1 MKIRNSIR
9 MSYRVMR
16 ANKVRTGLT
25 VLGMVIGIAAVIVV
39 FSAGEGIRGLILGQ
53 VESFGTNF
61 IQAEVR
67 LPSSKQGTA
76 KDMQSGQAM
85 AMGVQVTTMTLEDKK
100 KIDQLPNVTGS
111 YAGIQGQTQ
120 VAYGSELRKVYL
132 LGVNASFYGIDNG
145 EIASGRFFDD
155 SEDKTLAQVVVL
167 GSNIKE
173 KLFGDTEALGKSI
186 RLHKSKYQVV
196 GVMKKRGGSGMM
208 NMDDWIFIPVETAQ
222 KKILGINYVY
232 YILTKVADLDRA
244 EDTAEDIRAVLRTQ
258 HDITDPAKDD
268 FRVSTVAELMS
279 MLGTITGA
287 ITLLLLAI
295 VSISLVVG
303 GVGIMNI
310 MYVAVTERTAEIGL
324 RKAVGAKYRDIL
336 NQFLIEAVMVTLI
349 GGVIGILIGVGLS
362 ALLSWMAN
370 HYLNLGW
377 KFAVPLKAFIVSIGF
392 SAAVGLVFGVYPA
405 RKAAKLDPIEA
416 LRAE

>member
-1 MKIRNSIR
+1 

-85 AMGVQVTTMTLEDKK
+85 AMGVQVTTMKLSDLE
-100 KIDQLPNVTGS
+100 KIDKLSNVSGS
-111 YAGIQGQTQ
+111 YGGIQGQAQ
-120 VAYGSELRKVYL
+120 VSFGNELRKVYF
-132 LGVNASFYGIDNG
+132 LGVSASFYGIDNG
-145 EIASGRFFDD
+145 EIDSGRFFDKNEDD
-155 SEDKTLAQVVVL
+155 SLAQVVVL
-167 GSNIKE
+167 GSKVKE
-173 KLFGDTEALGKSI
+173 KLFGDIDPLGKSV
-186 RLHKSKYQVV
+186 RMHKSKYRII
-196 GVMKKRGGSGMM
+196 GVMKPRGTSGIM
-208 NMDDWIFIPVETAQ
+208 NMDDWIFIPVKTAQ
-222 KKILGINYVY
+222 KKILGIDYVY
-232 YILTKVADLDRA
+232 YILSKVKDLSRA
-244 EDTAEDIRAVLRTQ
+244 EDTAEEIRAILRER
-258 HDITDPAKDD
+258 HGITDPAKDD

-279 MLGTITGA
+279 MLDTITGA

-295 VSISLVVG
+295 VSISLAVG

-336 NQFLIEAVMVTLI
+336 NQFLIESVMITLV
-349 GGVIGILIGVGLS
+349 GGVVGVVIGVALS
-362 ALLSWMAN
+362 AALSWLAN
-370 HYLNLGW
+370 SYFNLGW
-377 KFAVPLKAFIVSIGF
+377 RFAIPLRAFVVSLGF
-392 SAAVGLVFGVYPA
+392 SALVGLVFGVYPA
-405 RKAAKLDPIEA
+405 RKAARLEPIAA
-416 LRAE
+416 LTSE